1 MKKLACQALI
11 TLRYLL
17 DIVKRKFANFCHCI
31 GCLNVSLSVC
41 LCSFSVCFSVYLS
54 TWLYQLIWVEE
65 FSFFEKE
72 NKQFWKWTRLKVNFY
87 KDLNFL
93 NVKIKVLKTRDKQMA
108 LCRTRLL
115 SVAKLFSVC
124 PPFNRHLEKDISKVL
139 ETILETILGHF
150 FLIKIIKKKQT
161 FLKWK

>member
-31 GCLNVSLSVC
+31 GCLNVCLSVC
-41 LCSFSVCFSVYLS
+41 LYSFSVCFSVYLS

-72 NKQFWKWTRLKVNFY
+72 NNQFCKWRRLKVNLY
-87 KDLNFL
+87 KYLNLL
-93 NVKIKVLKTRDKQMA
+93 NVKIRVLQTSDKQMVFVMPNF
-108 LCRTRLL
+108 RLFA
-115 SVAKLFSVC
+115 VAKLF
-124 PPFNRHLEKDISKVL
+124 RK
-139 ETILETILGHF
+139 GHF
-150 FLIKIIKKKQT
+150 KGFRKHFRT
-161 FLKWK
+161 FFFI